1 MLINFHRSKIR
12 DACCLDLAQLSLA
25 SGGGGGG
32 GGSLKWASPQDV
44 TDHQG
49 WKRQKLHEKVLQANK
64 TALKNYIVARV
75 LRLLA
80 TKKLRMHGFL
90 VSTTSSATWAVN
102 ALLWGEDYIVATQSE
117 LFST

>member
-64 TALKNYIVARV
+64 TAFKNYIVARV

-80 TKKLRMHGFL
+80 TKKITNAWLPCVHDIQCHLGSQRSL
-90 VSTTSSATWAVN
+90 V
-102 ALLWGEDYIVATQSE
+102 G
-117 LFST
+117 